1 MLRIF
6 STHRLFGFLLTGL
19 MITSCGGGTS
29 SNTPTTGTSNNT
41 SGGGG
46 RQSSTN
52 GGSGGTTGTNPIIDI
67 RRQNA
72 QDTYA
77 DCVRAGNDP
86 SLNCDLDLRGVP

>member
-1 MLRIF
+1 MQCY
-6 STHRLFGFLLTGL
+6 S
-19 MITSCGGGTS
+19 ITTQTS
-29 SNTPTTGTSNNT
+29 KWLQDLAQW
-41 SGGGG
+41 

-52 GGSGGTTGTNPIIDI
+52 GGSGGTTGTNPIIAI

-77 DCVRAGNDP
+77 DCARIGDP